1 MTGPSFRF
9 RLERVQAVRER
20 RETLAKQELA
30 SAISRL
36 RASREDLRSAGERL
50 EGARGEQ
57 RRTAGEGPIGA
68 EELRARQAFLER
80 TEAQMREQ
88 EAATHQREQEVA
100 AREGDLVSAAGEHEM
115 LKRLKER
122 RRGEHEREQA
132 RIESGLI
139 DEMAS
144 VRFRGRTA

>member
-9 RLERVQAVRER
+9 RLERVRAVRER

-30 SAISRL
+30 DAITRL
-36 RASREDLRSAGERL
+36 LATREELHSAGARL
-50 EGARGEQ
+50 EDARGHQ
-57 RRTAGEGPIGA
+57 RRAAAEGPIGA

-80 TEAQMREQ
+80 SEAQMREH
-88 EAATHQREQEVA
+88 ESELRRHEQAVTE
-100 AREGDLVSAAGEHEM
+100 REGELTAAAGEHEM

-144 VRFRGRTA
+144 ARFRGRTA